1 MSWFGYVWIVMLII
15 IYGLWTVK
23 WWKEAIEEKEPEYIV
38 VWVLPQLFVL
48 FIASAMYFMWQRGR

>member
-23 WWKEAIEEKEPEYIV
+23 YWKEAIEEKEPGYIV
-38 VWVLPQLFVL
+38 VWILPQLLVL
-48 FIASAMYFMWQRGR
+48 FIASVMYFMWQRGR